1 MGVTGSGI
9 VPVALHFDSIK
20 DIPEVAM
27 AVLYAFLS
35 SLSMW
40 QIAAVFG
47 ACYALVAI
55 AAIPLRHRLVGH
67 DETSHHEALDAIF
80 GAVSSLYAILL
91 GLILVA
97 AWQNFEEAEHEQIDE
112 SHHIVTLF
120 RLSAGMGEAVG
131 GQIRSD
137 LYRYTKLTVEEEW
150 PEMDTLFEETSG
162 QSTGL
167 PEILAVLNALWSRYS
182 GYQSPDLRAQMVWN
196 QSMDELI
203 ALTQDR
209 RSRLLDAKPHLPP
222 DVWRLLFA
230 GAALVM
236 VMAALFTVGRRGLF
250 AVTSFALGASIALEL
265 AVVISVDHP
274 YAGQTVVEPNAL
286 SNAIVV
292 MEHLS
297 RTDPATYRI
306 ASRP

>member
-1 MGVTGSGI
+1 
-9 VPVALHFDSIK
+9 
-20 DIPEVAM
+20 M
-27 AVLYAFLS
+27 AVIYPFLS

-47 ACYALVAI
+47 ACYTLVAI

-67 DETSHHEALDAIF
+67 EEKGHHDALDAIF
-80 GAVSSLYAILL
+80 SAVSSLYAILL

-97 AWQNFEEAEHEQIDE
+97 AWQNFQDAEHEQIDE
-112 SHHIVTLF
+112 AHHVVTLF
-120 RLSAGMGEAVG
+120 RLSAGISEPMG

-137 LYRYTKLTVEEEW
+137 IYHYTKRTVEDEW
-150 PEMDTLFEETSG
+150 FRMDALFKESSG
-162 QSTGL
+162 QSAGL
-167 PEILAVLNALWSRYS
+167 PETFTLYNGLWSRYLD
-182 GYQSPDLRAQMVWN
+182 YKPQDIREQMILN
-196 QSMDELI
+196 HAMDELI
-203 ALTQDR
+203 EFGEDR
-209 RSRLLDAKPHLPP
+209 RSRLLDAKPYLPQ

-230 GAALVM
+230 GAVLVM
-236 VMAALFTVGRRGLF
+236 IMAALFTVGRRGLF

-286 SNAIVV
+286 RNAISV

-297 RTDPATYRI
+297 RTDPVTYGL
-306 ASRP
+306 STRP